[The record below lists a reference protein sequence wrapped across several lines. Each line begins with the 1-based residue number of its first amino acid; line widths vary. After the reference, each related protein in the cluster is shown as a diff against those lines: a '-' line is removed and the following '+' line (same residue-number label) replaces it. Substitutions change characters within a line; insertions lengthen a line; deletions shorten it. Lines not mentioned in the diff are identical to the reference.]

1 MSFTPFLNG
10 TSSLSSSLRTREQCD
25 WKRGGDDRGK
35 EPVMSGPQTEYE
47 SGGDDGAPMVR
58 AQEQSEEG
66 GGAGLS
72 LRVGGTTSFAS
83 GFNRWLSGVA
93 PAMLTL

>member
-1 MSFTPFLNG
+1 
-10 TSSLSSSLRTREQCD
+10 
-25 WKRGGDDRGK
+25 
-35 EPVMSGPQTEYE
+35 
-47 SGGDDGAPMVR
+47 MVR

-83 GFNRWLSGVA
+83 DFNRWLSGVA